1 MRNSLSATAHILAH
15 NSPPLALHL
24 GPPALLSPAERHW
37 LPTRRTAA
45 PPRPS
50 TADELPQWLVGP
62 PYEPL
67 PIPLPLGATDWM
79 ITVPMPEPSAQ
90 PAPRA
95 AASASHYWGRPA
107 TAAGVAAMRKAMRKA
122 EQAKAHA
129 HARSE
134 EEEEGEEEGGW
145 PGEPGA
151 DEDLGAQAAALTRTR
166 ARTRA
171 RTRTRNPNPNPN
183 SEERGL
189 RGGGEAARAAEHI
202 C

>member
-1 MRNSLSATAHILAH
+1 MRNSLSAPAHILAH

-90 PAPRA
+90 HAPRA
-95 AASASHYWGRPA
+95 AASASHYWGRPT
-107 TAAGVAAMRKAMRKA
+107 TAAGVAAMRKA
-122 EQAKAHA
+122 EQARAHA

-134 EEEEGEEEGGW
+134 EEEEEEEAGGW
-145 PGEPGA
+145 PGEPGS
-151 DEDLGAQAAALTRTR
+151 DEDLGAQAAALTLTRTRTRTR
-166 ARTRA
+166 A
-171 RTRTRNPNPNPN
+171 RTRNPNPNPN

-189 RGGGEAARAAEHI
+189 RGGGEAARAAEHL